1 MEIRIDSSSQLPV
14 YVQLK
19 EQIKFLILSGTLEAG
34 SRLPTARQLGGF
46 LHINRNTVLKAYQ
59 ELVRD
64 GLIECRRGAGCK
76 VLEEPGALPRSALAR
91 VLAVVDEAIEHAGEL
106 GVGPDDFAA
115 LAYARAKQRQD
126 VQAKQRLLF
135 VECSAEGAE
144 ALARKIEEQ
153 LDLDVTPVVL
163 QDVAHPTPE
172 VEELLRQ
179 VDVIATTFFHIQELR
194 ALLPKTKKRVVALS
208 VKPHLDSLVEIAG
221 ISEGSTVLLVCLSE
235 AGAWDMQSSLE
246 DAGVKGLHFVLRGV
260 DEPERLAAAVAESPV
275 VVVSDYV
282 SDEVLPMLRPEQ
294 TSIVLDYTTLD
305 DGAIYLLKSVM
316 GQGSPAVAEA

>member
-19 EQIKFLILSGTLEAG
+19 EQVKFLILTGTLEPGA
-34 SRLPTARQLGGF
+34 RLPTARQLGGF

-64 GLIECRRGAGCK
+64 GLIECRRGAGCT

-126 VQAKQRLLF
+126 VQARRRLLF
-135 VECSAEGAE
+135 VECSTEGAE
-144 ALARKIEEQ
+144 ALACRIEER
-153 LDLDVTPVVL
+153 LDLEVTPVVL

-172 VEELLRQ
+172 VEELLQQ
-179 VDVIATTFFHIQELR
+179 VDVIATTFFHIQQLR
-194 ALLPKTKKRVVALS
+194 GLLPKTKKRVVALS

-221 ISEGSTVLLVCLSE
+221 ISEGTTVLLVCLSE
-235 AGAWDMQSSLE
+235 AGARDMQRSLE
-246 DAGVKGLHFVLRGV
+246 DAGVKELHFVLRGV
-260 DEPERLAAAVAESPV
+260 DEPERLAAAMAESAV

-282 SDEVLPMLRPEQ
+282 SDEVLPMLRPDQ
-294 TSIVLDYTTLD
+294 TAIVLDYTTLD
-305 DGAIYLLKSVM
+305 EGAIYLLKSVM
-316 GQGSPAVAEA
+316 GEGSPSMVEA